1 MKVVTLGWACL
12 DQRYYVE
19 QFPPTSSRTG
29 VRSYREAIGGPAA
42 VAAVA
47 IARLGGEAH
56 LVSRRG
62 DDAVGER
69 LEEMLG
75 AEGVKAHFQLG
86 SATPVSAVLV
96 APDGERH
103 IFPYR
108 PQLPEELVLNPER
121 LLKNTAAL
129 LLDGRWASAGYGLGQ
144 AARERG
150 LPVILDLDRDRD
162 DDWMLT
168 QVSTH
173 VVASEEL
180 ARKRGGVE
188 ALLAQLHDLG
198 VFAAVTLGPEGVA
211 HVGGRVEAHPVH
223 VQDTT
228 GAGDVF
234 HGAFSLAVAQGKG
247 DLQALEFATAV
258 AALHCSNGQPPR
270 LAEVEAFLGR
280 PYRVNAD
287 E

>member
-1 MKVVTLGWACL
+1 MTKVVTLGWACL

-19 QFPPTSSRTG
+19 QFPPSSSRTG
-29 VRSYREAIGGPAA
+29 VRAYREAIGGPAA

-69 LEEMLG
+69 LEEMLQ
-75 AEGVKAHFQLG
+75 AEQVKPHFQLG

-108 PQLPEELVLNPER
+108 PELPEELVLNSEH
-121 LLKNTAAL
+121 LLKHTAAL
-129 LLDGRWASAGYGLGQ
+129 LLDGRWAAAGYGLGQ

-150 LPVILDLDRDRD
+150 IPVILDLDRDRD

-180 ARKRGGVE
+180 ATKKGGVE
-188 ALLAQLHDLG
+188 ALLARLNDLG
-198 VFAAVTLGPEGVA
+198 VFAAVTLGAQGVA
-211 HVGGRVEAHPVH
+211 YLGGKVSAHKVH

-234 HGAFSLAVAQGKG
+234 HGAFSLAIAQGKG
-247 DLQALEFATAV
+247 NVEALGFASAV

-270 LAEVEAFLGR
+270 LAEVKAFLG
-280 PYRVNAD
+280 A
-287 E
+287 